1 MAGTDKF
8 EDLHLSDLSLEPLPD
23 PNLMNYQPP
32 KAQAQASEKKA
43 VGGLHARNKK
53 VEDRRVNVADRRK
66 VLRFEPDRRTGKD
79 RRPRK
84 SWDPGKNI

>member
-1 MAGTDKF
+1 MAAPDKF

-23 PNLMNYQPP
+23 ANVLQYEPP
-32 KAQAQASEKKA
+32 KAPVAEKA
-43 VGGLHARNKK
+43 AFHAETRSKK
-53 VEDRRVNVADRRK
+53 VTDRRINPDRRQ

-84 SWDPGKNI
+84 SWEPGKNL